1 MTPNSPSWER
11 LYDHGPSHRRPSSC
25 SRSVPKTPDL
35 VLLCLGIGSRS
46 ETVDQ
51 DQLGV
56 GAGLP
61 GLQPGLALGRLV
73 EFLRRP
79 AGLSGLWTAFPR
91 CRWCRSAT
99 PRWRRPCRRSPG
111 CRSCRPSFSNTRSLS
126 PGKPLLERPDVRGTG
141 ATAAADDLD
150 TLFFHPAF
158 CHSGVVLG

>member
-73 EFLRRP
+73 ECLRRP
-79 AGLSGLWTAFPR
+79 AGLSGYGQPFPGVGGVGQLR
-91 CRWCRSAT
+91 LDGGGRVVDH
-99 PRWRRPCRRSPG
+99 PDVGHVVPRSPI
-111 CRSCRPSFSNTRSLS
+111 P
-126 PGKPLLERPDVRGTG
+126 VR
-141 ATAAADDLD
+141 
-150 TLFFHPAF
+150 
-158 CHSGVVLG
+158 